1 MRVVRVHVRCTRA
14 RVGRWTYDGKA
25 VETDG
30 SPARFTYTD
39 RRGTTVSATRFT
51 PLD

>member
-1 MRVVRVHVRCTRA
+1 MRIYVRYTRA

-25 VETDG
+25 VEADG

-39 RRGTTVSATRFT
+39 RRGNTVSTTRFT